1 VDVQG
6 KLYFTNAGALFFRQN
21 DQDVLFRHAKVVCAL
36 YKGTGK
42 AIILDVKELDGGLEE
57 NIEHAMLF
65 LKQHL
70 KLRYEI
76 KTLRRENILE
86 LPESALREAI
96 VNAVC
101 HRDYFEKGAR
111 IMVEVFDDRV
121 DITNPGGFCKGLS
134 KENFGTVSVTR
145 NSLLASLLHR
155 IHFIEE
161 MGTGI
166 ERMRIATQAAGVPDP
181 EFRVETK
188 FWTIS
193 FKRLDAASE
202 GAASSDDFG
211 TNFGINDLSTEKNEA
226 NFGITTH
233 FDEKFGAIFG
243 INFGANFGLTDTQ
256 KKILLLA
263 QADSTINVQDIA
275 DQIGQTKRSI
285 EYNIKKL
292 KDKGLL
298 QRVGA
303 NKNGT
308 WIVNHGATP

>member
-1 VDVQG
+1 
-6 KLYFTNAGALFFRQN
+6 
-21 DQDVLFRHAKVVCAL
+21 
-36 YKGTGK
+36 
-42 AIILDVKELDGGLEE
+42 
-57 NIEHAMLF
+57 
-65 LKQHL
+65 
-70 KLRYEI
+70 
-76 KTLRRENILE
+76 LE

-134 KENFGTVSVTR
+134 EENFGTVSVTR

-181 EFRVETK
+181 EFRVESK

-193 FKRLDAASE
+193 FRKLGEADDVGITES
-202 GAASSDDFG
+202 GAINDGINDQKGEDFGVNFG
-211 TNFGINDLSTEKNEA
+211 TNGTINERYTENGSRD
-226 NFGITTH
+226 FGITDD

-243 INFGANFGLTDTQ
+243 LNFGTNFGVTDTQ
-256 KKILLLA
+256 KKILLFV
-263 QADSTINVQDIA
+263 QADSTVSAQDIA
-275 DQIGQTKRSI
+275 DQLGQTKRNI
-285 EYNIKKL
+285 EYNLKKL
-292 KDKGLL
+292 KEKGLL
-298 QRVGA
+298 ERIGA
-303 NKNGT
+303 NKNGH
-308 WIVNHGATP
+308 WHMRDNAG